1 MPEKQKSP
9 GPRLKHAQLSLDQA
23 NQAQHAGNVP
33 GLNEG
38 IIALREALNLPPGA
52 SVQDATAHVRDA
64 RIKLSQAGGMRP
76 IAPRTT
82 GALAVNTISMSGAQA
97 RTVKGGLIGDEA
109 SSASARFDG
118 DLHYLLRD
126 PSESWMSNQGDLM
139 CQQHG
144 IEEEQ

>member
-1 MPEKQKSP
+1 MLQ
-9 GPRLKHAQLSLDQA
+9 HAQLSLDQA
-23 NQAQHAGNVP
+23 KQAQHAGNVP

-38 IIALREALNLPPGA
+38 IIALREALSLPLGA
-52 SVQDATAHVRDA
+52 SMQDATAHVQDA
-64 RIKLSQAGGMRP
+64 RNKLVQAGGMRP

-82 GALAVNTISMSGAQA
+82 GALAVNTNPMTGAQA

-118 DLHYLLRD
+118 GLHYLLND
-126 PSESWMSNQGDLM
+126 PPESWMSKQEDFM
-139 CQQHG
+139 CQRHG